1 MSADAACQHDTALL
15 TARLCRW
22 WFAGEVKTALQL
34 EAVSFIGSASIE
46 RITLAIFLIFLNGW
60 WPYHLHAF
68 AAMPRPGNWA
78 PRSISRSNFSQVTGG
93 ACRKCWYGNKVFGRS
108 LANIP
113 KWSGSRC
120 MPEPRKRIDWLQ
132 VASVFLWLCSVQ
144 FAQEWSH
151 EGMRWGQ
158 LDALFTWK
166 TDGKQFVTLDLLCF
180 PIFQQNLPYF
190 WRLCQ
195 QQRWVLRP
203 FERSAIA
210 GVVHKLLRCW
220 QRPSDL
226 ACQQDSMQVSPDRAM
241 ILLAKF
247 WFLATPKIN
256 SPLVLEMLRLLRR
269 SFNKEKKTNVSK
281 CYTVP
286 FPPTNI
292 TIQQELTGKYQ
303 SSVPWCLLLKQSGHQ
318 TTTSARGPDK
328 KPQVFLVRRGKD
340 QRWKP
345 AWSETCSSG
354 WMMLEWIST
363 DGFLQK

>member
-144 FAQEWSH
+144 FAVCSGMISRRHAVGPTWCSVYMENRWQTVCHTGFAVLSH
-151 EGMRWGQ
+151 
-158 LDALFTWK
+158 
-166 TDGKQFVTLDLLCF
+166 
-180 PIFQQNLPYF
+180 LPT
-190 WRLCQ
+190 
-195 QQRWVLRP
+195 
-203 FERSAIA
+203 
-210 GVVHKLLRCW
+210 
-220 QRPSDL
+220 
-226 ACQQDSMQVSPDRAM
+226 
-241 ILLAKF
+241 KF
-247 WFLATPKIN
+247 A
-256 SPLVLEMLRLLRR
+256 
-269 SFNKEKKTNVSK
+269 
-281 CYTVP
+281 
-286 FPPTNI
+286 
-292 TIQQELTGKYQ
+292 
-303 SSVPWCLLLKQSGHQ
+303 LLLEALPAAEM
-318 TTTSARGPDK
+318 SAQAFRKVGD
-328 KPQVFLVRRGKD
+328 RRGRA
-340 QRWKP
+340 QI
-345 AWSETCSSG
+345 AAVLAETQWPGMSAG
-354 WMMLEWIST
+354 
-363 DGFLQK
+363 